1 MNVITNNKWIGQ
13 RTIRPDGAD
22 KVTGRAAFA
31 ADTTMPGMIWG
42 KVKRSPHPHARIKSI
57 DTSKAEALPGVK
69 AVVTAHDIVDF
80 PVDKSVMLG
89 IQDMRWMCRN
99 VMAREK
105 ALFPGRPVGAV
116 AAISEAI
123 AAKACELIEV
133 EYEVLPWSIEID
145 DAIKPDAPILHEFN
159 KFEGNPPSRAG
170 EIETDRRLK
179 PDAPILHEFLKFEG
193 KPSNIAGRIEVKK
206 GDIAQGFAEA
216 EVVIERSFTTRPVH
230 QGYIEPHAC
239 LVSVA
244 ADNKTTIWSSSQGQ
258 FMVRAMTAYL
268 TGIPQSDIRAI
279 PAEIGGGFGG
289 KTIVYLEPLATLL
302 AKKSGRPVKM
312 VMTREEVMRATGP
325 TSGSKSTVKI
335 GAKKDGTI
343 VAAQGTFYLQAGALP
358 GSPIRGAVG
367 CSFLPYDIPHVLS
380 VGHTVLSN
388 RSKVAAY
395 RAPGAPIGAHA
406 VECVLDELAEELK
419 MDPLVLRLKNAARQG
434 TKAAFGPGF
443 PRIGYVE
450 TLEAAKAHPHYQAPL
465 GKFQGR
471 GVASGFWFNA
481 GGESSAQVDITEDGN
496 VVVTTGHP
504 DIGGS
509 RAAIANIC
517 AELLGIDYR
526 RVSVLIGDT
535 ATIGFSNLTG
545 GSGVLFA
552 SAMVVTQSADK
563 VIATLRERAA
573 KIWEI
578 DPEAVKW
585 ENGAAHPASPNAGQF
600 EPLTLAELAEK
611 APQRGGPIGA
621 GVQLNTEGAEGG
633 FGTHICDVEVD
644 VELGIAR
651 VIRYTAV
658 QDVGRAV
665 HPGYVEGQMQGGVAQ
680 GIGWALNEEY
690 IYNRDGKVDN
700 PGFLDYRM
708 PVCSDLPMLDT
719 VMVEVPNPK
728 HPQGVKGVGEVPLV
742 PVMAAVP
749 NAAHNALGKRFYSLP
764 MSPPKVLEV
773 IDAPETR
780 QAAEG
785 ILFTHASW
793 PGIAV

>member
-1 MNVITNNKWIGQ
+1 MNVVTNNKWIGKS
-13 RTIRPDGAD
+13 TIRPDGVD

-42 KVKRSPHPHARIKSI
+42 KVLRSPHPHARIKSI
-57 DTSKAEALPGVK
+57 NTAKAEALPGVK
-69 AVVTAHDIVDF
+69 AVVTSKDIVDF

-105 ALFPGRPVGAV
+105 ALFPGHPVAAV
-116 AAISEAI
+116 AATTEAI

-133 EYEVLPWSIEID
+133 DYEVLPWSIEIE
-145 DAIKPDAPILHEFN
+145 DAIKDGAPLLHEFN
-159 KFEGNPPSRAG
+159 
-170 EIETDRRLK
+170 
-179 PDAPILHEFLKFEG
+179 KFEG
-193 KPSNIAGRIEVKK
+193 KPSNIAGKLELKK
-206 GDIAQGFAEA
+206 GDIAEGFAAA
-216 EVVIERSFTTRPVH
+216 EVVIERSFSTRAVH

-239 LVSVA
+239 LISVG
-244 ADNKTTIWSSSQGQ
+244 ADNKTVIWSSSQGQ
-258 FMVRAMTAYL
+258 FMVRAMTSLL

-289 KTIVYLEPLATLL
+289 KTIVYLEPLATML

-325 TSGSKSTVKI
+325 TSASKSTVKI
-335 GAKKDGTI
+335 GATKDGRI
-343 VAAQGTFYLQAGALP
+343 IAAQGTFYLQAGAFP
-358 GSPIRGAVG
+358 GSPIRGAAG
-367 CSFLPYDIPHVLS
+367 CSFSPYDIPHVLS
-380 VGHTVLSN
+380 VGYDVLSN

-395 RAPGAPIGAHA
+395 RAPGAPIGAYA
-406 VECVLDELAEELK
+406 VECVLDELAEALK
-419 MDPLVLRLKNAARQG
+419 MDPLELRRKNGAKEG
-434 TKAAFGPGF
+434 TKAAHGPVY
-443 PRIGYVE
+443 PRIGYLE
-450 TLEAAKAHPHYQAPL
+450 TVEAALNSDHYKTPL
-465 GKFQGR
+465 KGKLQGR

-481 GGESSAQVDITEDGN
+481 GGESSAQVNITEDGN

-509 RAAIANIC
+509 RAAIANVC

-545 GSGVLFA
+545 GSRVLFA
-552 SAMVVTQSADK
+552 SAIVVTDSTEK
-563 VIATLRERAA
+563 VIKTLRERAA

-585 ENGAAHPASPNAGQF
+585 EDGAAHPVSPNAGEF
-600 EPLTLAELAEK
+600 KPLTLKELAEK
-611 APQRGGPIGA
+611 APAMGGPIGA
-621 GVQLNTEGAEGG
+621 GTQSNTQGAEGG
-633 FGTHICDVEVD
+633 FGTHIADVEVD
-644 VELGIAR
+644 VDLGIVR

-665 HPGYVEGQMQGGVAQ
+665 HPAYVEGQLQGGVSQ

-690 IYNRDGKVDN
+690 IYNKDGKVDN

-708 PVCSDLPMLDT
+708 PVCSDLPMIDT
-719 VMVEVPNPK
+719 ILVEVPNPK
-728 HPQGVKGVGEVPLV
+728 HPQGVKGVGEVPLI
-742 PVMAAVP
+742 PVMAAIA
-749 NAAHNALGKRFYSLP
+749 NAVHNALGKRFYALP
-764 MSPPKVLEV
+764 MSPPKVLERLEV
-773 IDAPETR
+773 A
-780 QAAEG
+780 QAAE
-785 ILFTHASW
+785 
-793 PGIAV
+793 